1 MFKPMLAKNIAI
13 QDIELP
19 VFVSTKL
26 EGVRGEFT
34 PDGLKTRPMKKF
46 NNKNLELFF
55 GKVSSYARK
64 YNMYIEGELYKHGLE
79 FNEISS
85 ICRRAEHPDTDTL
98 EFHIFDIYMPDF
110 IDANFGQRSEMIKTL
125 VQDINDQSIKLCY
138 QSLISSHDTIQNMYE
153 IAIDSNYEGLCF
165 KSPFEIY
172 KHGRS
177 TLDQQFSR
185 IKQDNTYDGI
195 VLDIVERMENLVES
209 KPNELGMMSKTQN
222 KDLKASTGLAA
233 VAITICEDFPE
244 PVRVVLSKN
253 LSDNDRKEIWD
264 NREEYIG
271 KNLRFYGIPVLGMN
285 QPRCPRFDTWRT
297 DLD

>member
-13 QDIELP
+13 KDIQLP

-46 NNKNLELFF
+46 NNRNLELFF
-55 GKVSSYARK
+55 GEVSNYVRK
-64 YNMYIEGELYKHGLE
+64 YNIYIEGEFYKHGLE

-98 EFHIFDIYMPDF
+98 EFHIFDIYMPEF
-110 IDANFGQRSEMIKTL
+110 ANASFAIRLEMMQTL
-125 VQDINDQSIKLCY
+125 VEQINHKSVKVCY
-138 QSLISSHDTIQNMYE
+138 QSLIYEFDTIQNMYE

-165 KSPFEIY
+165 KSPRESY

-177 TLDQQFSR
+177 TLDQQFTR
-185 IKQDNTYDGI
+185 IKQDNTYDGV

-209 KPNELGMMSKTQN
+209 KPNELGMMSKTQD
-222 KDLKASTGLAA
+222 KDLKAPTGLAA
-233 VAITICEDFPE
+233 VAVTSCEDFPE

-253 LSDNDRKEIWD
+253 LSDNDREEIWA
-264 NREEYIG
+264 NREDYIG